1 MWYFCSPRKIAF
13 GEEALEALREVHA
26 KKALVVTD
34 ATLLQLGTIQ
44 PVLDLLKEESVPFVI
59 FSAIQPEPAIPPS
72 REGAKLAEQEG
83 IDLIIAVGG
92 GSVIDGAK
100 AIWVFYENLDLDI
113 AEVFPEDPLVL
124 RQKAGFIAIPT
135 TSGTGSDA
143 NWAIVIKNPETKQKL
158 SLAHREL
165 IPDLAIVD
173 PQFTK
178 ALPLDLTAATAF
190 DALTHAIEA
199 FTVEW
204 RNDFSDGLALQAL
217 KLIFEFLP
225 QVMTDKD
232 NVVAREKLHNAATMA
247 GLAFGN
253 SQIGG
258 VHALAH
264 SLGAVL
270 SLPHAQVVAVVLPHM
285 MHYCLSE
292 PIIEQRYTE
301 IAYTLRLVNTFD
313 AKGAHALIDKI
324 EEFRNAFG
332 LKTKLSDFGVTKN
345 LLEEKM
351 PLIIEFALNDT
362 GSLVN
367 PKELNNKIIRT
378 LCFAML

>member
-1 MWYFCSPRKIAF
+1 MWYFCAPRRIAF
-13 GEEALEALREVHA
+13 GEEALEALREVTA
-26 KKALVVTD
+26 TKALVVTD
-34 ATLLQLGTIQ
+34 TTLQQLGVIQ
-44 PVLDLLKEESVPFVI
+44 PVLALLKEEGIPFVT

-83 IDLIIAVGG
+83 VDLIIAVGG

-100 AIWVFYENLDLDI
+100 AIWVFYENPDLDI
-113 AEVFPEDPLVL
+113 AEVFPEDPLTL
-124 RQKAGFIAIPT
+124 RQKAGFVAIPT

-143 NWAIVIKNPETKQKL
+143 NWAIVIKNHKTKQKL

-178 ALPLDLTAATAF
+178 ALPPSLTAATAF

-225 QVMTDKD
+225 QVMAEK
-232 NVVAREKLHNAATMA
+232 NNLAAREKLHNAATMA

-270 SLPHAQVVAVVLPHM
+270 SLPHAQLVAVILPHM
-285 MHYCLSE
+285 MRFCLSE
-292 PIIEQRYTE
+292 PLVEQRYAE
-301 IAYTLRLVNTFD
+301 IAYTTQLVNSIN
-313 AKGAHALIDKI
+313 AKGALALIHKI
-324 EEFRNAFG
+324 EEFQTSFG
-332 LKTKLSDFGVTKN
+332 LKRKLSDFGVTKN
-345 LLEEKM
+345 LLEEKLS
-351 PLIIEFALNDT
+351 LIIDFALNDT

-367 PKELNNKIIRT
+367 PKELNNEVIRS